1 MLLSATALVEVHK
14 VDIKGANKD
23 GKDALVFAVT
33 SNSVVSG
40 EIVNM
45 LLKGMGRY
53 VKYIIIYLFNFII

>member
-14 VDIKGANKD
+14 VDIKCANKD
-23 GKDALVFAVT
+23 GKDALVFAVS

-40 EIVNM
+40 EIANM

-53 VKYIIIYLFNFII
+53 VKYIINYLFNLTV